1 MARTARVQGTVV
13 VEVEVDEEGNVASA
27 RATDGPALLR
37 QAAVDAV
44 RQWIYSPTLLNG
56 EPIPVMAEVR
66 VNFSLG
72 N

>member
-1 MARTARVQGTVV
+1 MARTARVQGTVTL
-13 VEVEVDEEGNVASA
+13 EVEVDEEGNVASV
-27 RATDGPALLR
+27 TPVDGPALLR

-56 EPIPVMAEVR
+56 EPVPVTSTVR
-66 VNFSLG
+66 VNFSL